1 LSEYGV
7 LKENQ
12 LDDCH
17 LAIAFYNSP
26 FLKACNIVDTP
37 GSGNEIF
44 DDNQVLKMIG
54 ASSLMMDV
62 LIYTSRFQG
71 FLDSTDIGLLEIL
84 LGRLPKTNMNGG
96 NILNNL
102 FIVATHADQSKKEE
116 EIKLIK
122 INTAKRLDR
131 VFGSKLFLDLGIKD
145 KLFMRDR
152 IFTFWSEMP
161 KRYKTFES
169 ELFEL
174 VSKKLPIQIG
184 GHVSEALER
193 VKEESKFRCK
203 EEISSIEGV
212 INDYDKTF
220 ELYQKLKMNEPERK
234 RIYNEKWTELY
245 NSISTYR
252 NASNNEISG
261 YLGEKL
267 GVDNLTQFIKN
278 NFGNKDEAARDLG
291 NVFSHDIN
299 HTVKN
304 NLQYKSEQLKNRME
318 EFFDAYKPNKLNDI
332 DPVGAPNIP
341 FDTRGAFVGGFATI
355 TSIGAYAVWAST
367 LGNLGGYIIVAKT
380 VGLLSALGISVGGGA
395 AAASGIALLG
405 GPLTIAIGIALLAG
419 LVFSKFFGES
429 WQKRLA
435 KEFIKKWGENNNSYK
450 VLNNINQFWE
460 DTTKTFHA
468 GMTNINTDWDRYMT
482 KLEELSKPENKE
494 KFEKDLN
501 DWREME
507 SFFELLPIQDVF

>member
-1 LSEYGV
+1 
-7 LKENQ
+7 
-12 LDDCH
+12 
-17 LAIAFYNSP
+17 
-26 FLKACNIVDTP
+26 
-37 GSGNEIF
+37 
-44 DDNQVLKMIG
+44 
-54 ASSLMMDV
+54 
-62 LIYTSRFQG
+62 
-71 FLDSTDIGLLEIL
+71 
-84 LGRLPKTNMNGG
+84 
-96 NILNNL
+96 
-102 FIVATHADQSKKEE
+102 
-116 EIKLIK
+116 
-122 INTAKRLDR
+122 
-131 VFGSKLFLDLGIKD
+131 
-145 KLFMRDR
+145 
-152 IFTFWSEMP
+152 
-161 KRYKTFES
+161 
-169 ELFEL
+169 
-174 VSKKLPIQIG
+174 
-184 GHVSEALER
+184 
-193 VKEESKFRCK
+193 
-203 EEISSIEGV
+203 V